1 MASVVVY
8 GTALDGILK
17 GDISLDDGTVGCLLT
32 TTINAIDHS
41 DSSVADVLATE
52 TELVHGSY
60 SRQTQSVTGSNV
72 SRSGS
77 AVTFDLSDVVFPTLS
92 GSDIELAILYKATGT
107 GGHVSSDSS
116 RRVLAYVDLDGP
128 ISLSGS
134 DVTIEWN
141 ASGVFR
147 IS

>member
-1 MASVVVY
+1 MASIVIY
-8 GTALDGILK
+8 GTLLEGLLK
-17 GDISLDDGTVGCLLT
+17 GDIALDDGTVGLLLT

-41 DSSVADVLATE
+41 DSYVSDVLATE
-52 TELVHGSY
+52 TELVHASY
-60 SRQTQSVTGSNV
+60 SRQTQAVSASNV

-77 AVTFDLSDVVFPTLS
+77 AVTYDLANVVFPTLS
-92 GSDIELAILYKATGT
+92 GSNIELGILYKATGT
-107 GGHVSSDSS
+107 GSGGADTS
-116 RRVLAYVDLDGP
+116 RRVIGYVDLDGP

-141 ASGVFR
+141 ASGAFR